1 MRSRRLAIVA
11 VLALAL
17 VPALLAL
24 GSRSFFSPDETNYSQ
39 VAREM
44 LETGDLVVPHL
55 DGHAWFNK
63 PPLAYWLL
71 AGVFALLGWGF
82 PAAVL
87 LNTLLTAL
95 TAVVLLL
102 HTGGSER
109 PRAGVLAAVAYLTM
123 ALPLTIART
132 ALTDPALVLC
142 TTAAVALLMTGRRGS
157 AAAAG
162 VALGL
167 GVLAKGPVAPL
178 VVLPAA
184 AVAAWQAGRGGW
196 RRPAIAIATAVAVVL
211 PWQLALLARGVWT
224 AWAAEFVGHE
234 TVARATETWHIGAP
248 WWYYLPVAWAAL
260 FPWGTHLALAVAAC
274 LRGSSAPC
282 RTRPQLPE
290 LAAVVVPLVAFSI
303 ATNKLPHYL
312 LPALPFLA
320 AWLGRAADRLWEQD
334 RVPAPRWAAAL
345 VALTGGGALAGVAWL
360 GRPFAHRRVPAA
372 GHRGGAR
379 RGAPSCSSRS
389 PRSRA
394 RGRRRAAW
402 AGHGGAGAR
411 STPRPRRRARAPPR
425 PPEPRAAARRE
436 RPRASRARR
445 TADRAPLVA
454 DRVRRL
460 RGTRLA
466 HRPTVPRQLAAV
478 LRETWSAAR
487 QAIVVVRADSEG
499 EGRAGAWRGG
509 GEAAELARI
518 SGPGEIDGEVVE
530 GVVLEA
536 HPVRSGMRWFYDADG
551 PLEGEQGMSGVETN
565 RWVPS
570 FRWTCAAPA
579 RLVVT
584 AGGGGAATLRM
595 RCWGISPEGSRQRLV
610 VRLGNR
616 PIGETLLERQPS
628 VVVWRVPAGLLDGCP
643 LPLQL
648 DVDRLEVPARHD
660 GSSRDER
667 ALGVAVDWIALD
679 PALPANGPIG

>member
-1 MRSRRLAIVA
+1 MRSRRVAVVA

-17 VPALLAL
+17 LPALVAL
-24 GSRSFFSPDETNYSQ
+24 DSRSFFSPDETNYSQ

-44 LETGDLVVPHL
+44 LETGDLVVPYL

-71 AGVFALLGWGF
+71 AAAFTLLGWGF

-95 TAVVLLL
+95 TAIVLLL

-142 TTAAVALLMTGRRGS
+142 TTAAVALLVSRRRGG
-157 AAAAG
+157 ATAAG

-196 RRPAIAIATAVAVVL
+196 RRPAIALATAVAVVL
-211 PWQLALLARGVWT
+211 PWQLALLARGVWA

-234 TVARATETWHIGAP
+234 TVARATEAWHIGAP

-290 LAAVVVPLVAFSI
+290 IAAVVVPLAAFSI

-320 AWLGRAADRLWEQD
+320 VWLGRAADRLWEQD
-334 RVPAPRWAAAL
+334 RVPAPRWTAAL
-345 VALTGGGALAGVAWL
+345 IALSGGGALGGIAWL
-360 GRPFAHRRVPAA
+360 AA
-372 GHRGGAR
+372 
-379 RGAPSCSSRS
+379 
-389 PRSRA
+389 RSRIA
-394 RGRRRAAW
+394 GFLPPGTAAALIAAAAVFVALAAIEAGGRRRAAW
-402 AGHGGAGAR
+402 AGMAVLALVLRLGLDAVLVPYLDRQNPERPLAESVRAHLAPGGQPIAHRWWRTGFVAYGVR
-411 STPRPRRRARAPPR
+411 GWRATASPK
-425 PPEPRAAARRE
+425 ELAAALGE
-436 RPRASRARR
+436 A
-445 TADRAPLVA
+445 
-454 DRVRRL
+454 
-460 RGTRLA
+460 
-466 HRPTVPRQLAAV
+466 
-478 LRETWSAAR
+478 WSAAR
-487 QAIVVVRADSEG
+487 QTIVVVRADSEG
-499 EGRAGAWRGG
+499 EGRAAVWRGG
-509 GEAAELARI
+509 GEAVELARI

-530 GVVLEA
+530 GVVFEA
-536 HPVRSGMRWFYDADG
+536 RPVRSGTRWFYDADA
-551 PLEGEQGMSGVETN
+551 PAAGELGMSGVETN

-570 FRWTCAAPA
+570 FRWSCAAPA

-595 RCWGISPEGSRQRLV
+595 RCWGISPSGSPQRLA
-610 VRLGNR
+610 VRLGDR
-616 PIGETLLERQPS
+616 PIGETPLTKQPS
-628 VVVWRVPAGLLDGCP
+628 VVVWSVPAGLLDGRP

-648 DVDRLEVPARHD
+648 DVDPLEVPARHD
-660 GSSRDER
+660 ASSRDER
-667 ALGVAVDWIALD
+667 ALGVALDWIALD
-679 PALPANGPIG
+679 PALPARGTLD

>member
-142 TTAAVALLMTGRRGS
+142 TTAAVALLVSHRHGS

-196 RRPAIAIATAVAVVL
+196 RRPAIAMATAVAVVM
-211 PWQLALLARGVWT
+211 PWQLALLARGVWS

-260 FPWGTHLALAVAAC
+260 FPWGTHLVLAVVAC

-290 LAAVVVPLVAFSI
+290 LAAVVAPLVAFSI
-303 ATNKLPHYL
+303 AANKLPHYV

-334 RVPAPRWAAAL
+334 RVPAPRWAVAL

-360 GRPFAHRRVPAA
+360 AA
-372 GHRGGAR
+372 GSRIAGFLPPGTEAALLAAAAVFVALAAIEGG
-379 RGAPSCSSRS
+379 GW
-389 PRSRA
+389 
-394 RGRRRAAW
+394 RRAAW
-402 AGHGGAGAR
+402 AGM
-411 STPRPRRRARAPPR
+411 
-425 PPEPRAAARRE
+425 AALALVLRLGLDAVLVPHLDRQSPE
-436 RPRASRARR
+436 RPIAESVRAHLAFGGQ
-445 TADRAPLVA
+445 PI
-454 DRVRRL
+454 
-460 RGTRLA
+460 A
-466 HRPTVPRQLAAV
+466 HRWWRTGFVAYGVRGWRTTDGPEELAVA

-499 EGRAGAWRGG
+499 EGRAAAWRGG

-536 HPVRSGMRWFYDADG
+536 HPLRSGTRWFYDADG
-551 PLEGEQGMSGVETN
+551 PLEGELGMSGVETN

-570 FRWTCAAPA
+570 FRWSCAASA

-584 AGGGGAATLRM
+584 AGCGGAATLRM
-595 RCWGISPEGSRQRLV
+595 RCWGISPAGSRQRLV
-610 VRLGNR
+610 VRLGDR
-616 PIGETLLERQPS
+616 PIGKTLLEKQPS
-628 VVVWRVPAGLLDGCP
+628 VVVWRVPAGLLDGRP
-643 LPLQL
+643 LLLQL

-660 GSSRDER
+660 GASRDER